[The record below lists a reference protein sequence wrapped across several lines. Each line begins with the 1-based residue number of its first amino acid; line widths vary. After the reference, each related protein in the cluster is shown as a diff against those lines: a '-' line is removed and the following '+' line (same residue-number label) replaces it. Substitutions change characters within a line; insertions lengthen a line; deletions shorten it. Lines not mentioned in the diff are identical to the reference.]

1 MGVSDSDVVVVVV
14 LAVRRSDRDD
24 VTGANAWDGARSMAR
39 MEDVSFMT
47 SEFCYYYEVPLS

>member
-1 MGVSDSDVVVVVV
+1 VGVSDSDVVVVV